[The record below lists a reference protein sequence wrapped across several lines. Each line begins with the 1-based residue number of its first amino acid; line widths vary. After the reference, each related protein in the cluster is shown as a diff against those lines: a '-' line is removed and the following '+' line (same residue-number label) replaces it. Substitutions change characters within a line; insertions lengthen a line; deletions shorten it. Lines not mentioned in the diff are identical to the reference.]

1 MSLLGHQGKK
11 QLWIHEI
18 EPVAGNSGKYIKNAG
33 NYTTVYLIE
42 LMDIIQRVS
51 RGKMYFYFFMFTKGK
66 ELISWLEE
74 SQEQVPCS
82 RKSIFFLS

>member
-42 LMDIIQRVS
+42 LMDIICLEDMMQLSNMIIVT
-51 RGKMYFYFFMFTKGK
+51 FF
-66 ELISWLEE
+66 W
-74 SQEQVPCS
+74 Q
-82 RKSIFFLS
+82 